1 MSESSS
7 GNRPVANPVGPPE
20 FRLSRWLTPFKP
32 FINGVAAIRASVH
45 VKLLS
50 SFLIGALLLLGLG
63 ILNYGTITR
72 MTASVARIN
81 DLHKKVDLANGM
93 YYDITAQSH
102 MRGMVLLT
110 HDEQYNKKLDGYKK
124 EFATRLDDAEN
135 LGPAET
141 PADRLVYAKELD
153 KIAQPLASSK
163 DPIEVQ
169 RAQTLSDEST
179 ALKNG
184 TSFFALVRAATN
196 DFNDSSAVVL
206 NLYRQN
212 KFDQATTIHLTQEH
226 PKSHV
231 LEAQLLALR
240 NKSNL
245 DMAVATNAFTSD
257 STLLIRTAA
266 SAALVA
272 LVVALLLG
280 MIMSWAFIRPVR
292 QMDVAL
298 ARIAGGDFSAR
309 VKVSNR
315 DEFGTLAKNLNAT
328 AGQLSTLY
336 GELQTLNAG
345 LEGKVQE
352 QLAQIE
358 RASGLRRYL
367 SPQLADSIMSGNMV
381 VGEKPRRR
389 SLTVLFADLRDF
401 TPISLKVE
409 PDELVDM
416 LNEYLTIMTDIVF
429 KHGGTLDK
437 YIGDAIMCFFGDP
450 VPQEDHPQ
458 RAVSTALEM
467 RAQVAEL
474 QRRWHVFQHP
484 LNIGIG
490 VSTGYVTV
498 GNIGSPSRIEYT
510 VIGNHVNLASRLSDR
525 AKPGQILISERTMV
539 GVQGSIEAV
548 EVFNVRLQGVSQR
561 LKVFEIN
568 ERGRA
573 AVHILGREDTDTEA
587 L

>member
-7 GNRPVANPVGPPE
+7 GQRPVADGAGPAE

-32 FINGVAAIRASVH
+32 FINGVAAIRASIH
-45 VKLLS
+45 VKLFS
-50 SFLIGALLLLGLG
+50 GFLIGALLLLGLG
-63 ILNYGTITR
+63 VLNYGVITR
-72 MTASVARIN
+72 MSANVDRIN
-81 DLHKKVDLANGM
+81 LLHQKVDLANEM

-110 HDEQYNKKLDGYKK
+110 HDEQFNRNLTNFKTDFASKLD
-124 EFATRLDDAEN
+124 AAEK
-135 LGPAET
+135 LGLPPET
-141 PADRLVYAKELD
+141 AADRLELAKELD
-153 KIAQPLASSK
+153 KAANAASNKVPPDVLMAQMM
-163 DPIEVQ
+163 
-169 RAQTLSDEST
+169 TDEST
-179 ALKNG
+179 QLKNG
-184 TSFFALVRAATN
+184 TSFFALVRAAN
-196 DFNDSSAVVL
+196 DDFNASSADVL
-206 NLYRQN
+206 KLYRDN
-212 KFDQATTIHLTQEH
+212 NFAQAQVAHLSKEH

-231 LEAQLLALR
+231 LEAQMKALIATSTGAM
-240 NKSNL
+240 K
-245 DMAVATNAFTSD
+245 VATNAFTSD
-257 STLLIRTAA
+257 TALLIRTVAA
-266 SAALVA
+266 AALIS
-272 LVVALLLG
+272 LVVAMLLG
-280 MIMSWAFIRPVR
+280 LIMSWAIIRPVR
-292 QMDVAL
+292 QMDVGL
-298 ARIAGGDFSAR
+298 ARIAGGDFNAR
-309 VKVSNR
+309 VKVQNR

-336 GELQTLNAG
+336 GELQNLNAG

-367 SPQLADSIMSGNMV
+367 SPQLADSIMSGHMV

-450 VPQEDHPQ
+450 VPQDDHPQ

-539 GVQGSIEAV
+539 GVQESVEAV

-561 LKVFEIN
+561 IKVFEIN

-573 AVHILGREDTDTEA
+573 AVHVLEREDTDTEA